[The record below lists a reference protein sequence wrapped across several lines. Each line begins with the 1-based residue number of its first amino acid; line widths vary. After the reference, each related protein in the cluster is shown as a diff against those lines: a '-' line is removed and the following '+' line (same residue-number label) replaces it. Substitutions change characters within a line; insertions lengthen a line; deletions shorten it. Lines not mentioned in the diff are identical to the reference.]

1 MKNHKTLSSEVRS
14 QPAPR
19 IKDLGTRWTKMRRN
33 FELFDD
39 EGGVFKIPAL
49 RTERVR
55 LLSSAR
61 PFLFLFCGNGKKERS
76 IKIQFPCSKNATK

>member
-1 MKNHKTLSSEVRS
+1 MKKHMRENSEVRFKS
-14 QPAPR
+14 APR
-19 IKDLGTRWTKMRRN
+19 IKDLGTRWAKMRRN

-49 RTERVR
+49 SSKRVR

-61 PFLFLFCGNGKKERS
+61 PFLFLFCGDGKKE
-76 IKIQFPCSKNATK
+76 K

>member
-1 MKNHKTLSSEVRS
+1 MKKHMRENSEVRFKS
-14 QPAPR
+14 APR

-49 RTERVR
+49 SSKRVR

-61 PFLFLFCGNGKKERS
+61 PFLFLFCGDGKKE
-76 IKIQFPCSKNATK
+76 K

>member
-1 MKNHKTLSSEVRS
+1 MTVSHYKNIEMEIQNIVFPEVRLKNTH
-14 QPAPR
+14 R
-19 IKDLGTRWTKMRRN
+19 IKDIGTRWTKMRRN

-49 RTERVR
+49 SSERLR

-61 PFLFLFCGNGKKERS
+61 PFLFLFCGDGKTER
-76 IKIQFPCSKNATK
+76 

>member
-1 MKNHKTLSSEVRS
+1 MKIQRIVFPEMRFKK
-14 QPAPR
+14 APR

-49 RTERVR
+49 SSQRVR

-61 PFLFLFCGNGKKERS
+61 PFLFLFCGDGKKE
-76 IKIQFPCSKNATK
+76 K

>member
-1 MKNHKTLSSEVRS
+1 MNNPNIVITEVRS
-14 QPAPR
+14 NFAPR

-49 RTERVR
+49 RT
-55 LLSSAR
+55 
-61 PFLFLFCGNGKKERS
+61 
-76 IKIQFPCSKNATK
+76 